1 LNIEELKTRIDLLEK
16 RIVKIENRQDRISK
30 AIEKN
35 SFSRNWKKYKQYQKI
50 QMKGSDVMDIE
61 GWVVKNLRNQ
71 LKLSQEKL
79 GDLIGKPQYYVSEC
93 ENGKDNFRTWDFLI
107 LKQELEKETND
118 KKNAKLAIE
127 AICLILKSRAFEE
140 CVNTQKVIA
149 LRERMLT
156 KI

>member
-1 LNIEELKTRIDLLEK
+1 
-16 RIVKIENRQDRISK
+16 
-30 AIEKN
+30 
-35 SFSRNWKKYKQYQKI
+35 
-50 QMKGSDVMDIE
+50 MDIE